1 MADVVAGRS
10 SPSTVSRPFLR
21 FLLPAVAGVIVIA
34 VWYAVHF
41 YLDEEMRF
49 LLPTPGSIIE
59 AFQEHHEA
67 MGRAA
72 WNTSKGALIGFGLAI
87 VVSSTFSILLSLS
100 PLVRASIYP
109 YLMALQMTPLPVLAP
124 ICVIWVGA
132 GLKSVS
138 LLTFVIAFFPLV
150 VNTTQG
156 LISTDRNLVEL
167 FRLYRASWP
176 QQLFLL
182 RVPAALPYFF
192 TGLRIAATL
201 APIGAVVA
209 DMNAGSSAGDGG
221 GLGFQAVI
229 YSAQA
234 KYPALFA
241 TAAIT
246 CVLGFILNAA
256 VIALAGLAL
265 RQWHDSYERTDR

>member
-1 MADVVAGRS
+1 MM
-10 SPSTVSRPFLR
+10 SRPLLKI
-21 FLLPAVAGVIVIA
+21 LLPALTGVVVIA
-34 VWYAVHF
+34 VWYGIHF
-41 YLDEEMRF
+41 YLEPEMRF
-49 LLPTPGSIIE
+49 LLPTPGAIVTALRENAE
-59 AFQEHHEA
+59 ALTRGA
-67 MGRAA
+67 I
-72 WNTSKGALIGFGLAI
+72 NTSQGALIGFVLAI
-87 VVSSTFSILLSLS
+87 VVSSVLAVLLSMSSLIRTS
-100 PLVRASIYP
+100 LYP

-132 GLKSVS
+132 GLKSVA

-167 FRLYRASWP
+167 FGLYRASRL
-176 QQLFLL
+176 QQLFRL
-182 RVPAALPYFF
+182 RVPSALPYFF
-192 TGLRIAATL
+192 TGLRIAATI

-221 GLGFQAVI
+221 GLGFLAII
-229 YSAQA
+229 YSSQA

-241 TAAIT
+241 TAAVT

-256 VIALAGLAL
+256 VLVLAWLAL
-265 RQWHDSYERTDR
+265 HHWHDSYERHDR